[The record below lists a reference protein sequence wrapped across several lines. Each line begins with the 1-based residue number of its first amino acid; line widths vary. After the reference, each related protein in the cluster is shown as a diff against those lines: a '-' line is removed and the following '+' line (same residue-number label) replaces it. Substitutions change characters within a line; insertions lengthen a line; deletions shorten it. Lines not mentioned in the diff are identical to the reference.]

1 MSQNYCSSPE
11 TNIENGPAPN
21 RVMRQSI
28 RQLSSD
34 VITLAELQTELLKVD
49 LKDWSKS
56 IIRAIIA
63 GAAALVILLASL
75 PVLLISLGYFLEQ
88 WTELSRGASMLIAAG
103 AGLLVAAIC
112 GGIALWSLKRDQSV
126 LQRFSEELRKNVRWL
141 KEVLSNPS
149 SADASTLS

>member
-1 MSQNYCSSPE
+1 MNQDYCSLHDPS
-11 TNIENGPAPN
+11 IENGPAPN
-21 RVMRQSI
+21 RVMRRSI

-56 IIRAIIA
+56 IIRACVA

-88 WTELSRGASMLIAAG
+88 WTELSLGASMLAAAG
-103 AGLLVAAIC
+103 VGVLIAAIC
-112 GGIALWSLKRDQSV
+112 GSIALWSLKRDQTI
-126 LQRFSEELRKNVRWL
+126 LQRFSEELRKNIRWL

-149 SADASTLS
+149 SVDANTLS